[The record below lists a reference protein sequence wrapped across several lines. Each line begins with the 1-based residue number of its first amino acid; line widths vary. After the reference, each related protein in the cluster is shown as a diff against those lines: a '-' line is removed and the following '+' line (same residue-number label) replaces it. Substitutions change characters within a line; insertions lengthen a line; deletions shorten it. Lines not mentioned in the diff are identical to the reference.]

1 MGAEMKE
8 KFLAAL
14 HKMKGGQMVVW
25 LLLLALAVVIFWPVD
40 SGQEDVPAETVEQEE
55 TDAGTAGPEQAMEQ
69 ALADTLAQVE
79 GVGAVRVALTLES
92 TNKKIVEK
100 DVPDSQSSETR
111 QSGDETSES
120 SSSSQEATTVCE
132 RDSSGGETPFVISEE
147 FPAVRGVLVVA
158 EGGDNPVVVQEI
170 QEAVMALFHVEAHKI
185 KVMKMK
191 ERSDS

>member
-1 MGAEMKE
+1 MKE

-14 HKMKGGQMVVW
+14 HKMKREQMVIW

-40 SGQEDVPAETVEQEE
+40 SGQEDVPAETAEQEE

-120 SSSSQEATTVCE
+120 SSSSQEETTVYE

-170 QEAVMALFHVEAHKI
+170 QEAVMALFDVDAHKI

-191 ERSDS
+191 ERSGS

>member
-1 MGAEMKE
+1 MKE

-14 HKMKGGQMVVW
+14 HKMKREQMVIW

-120 SSSSQEATTVCE
+120 SSSSQEETTVYE

-170 QEAVMALFHVEAHKI
+170 QEAVMALFDVEAHKI
-185 KVMKMK
+185 KVKKMK

>member
-1 MGAEMKE
+1 MKE

-14 HKMKGGQMVVW
+14 HKMKREQMIIW

-120 SSSSQEATTVCE
+120 SSSSQEETTVYE

>member
-1 MGAEMKE
+1 MKE

-14 HKMKGGQMVVW
+14 RKRKKEQIVVW

-40 SGQEDVPAETVEQEE
+40 SGREDVPSEAEKQEKTDSGTVQPEE
-55 TDAGTAGPEQAMEQ
+55 AMEQ
-69 ALADTLAQVE
+69 ALADTLAQVD

-120 SSSSQEATTVCE
+120 SSFSRDETTVYE
-132 RDSSGGETPFVISEE
+132 RDGSGGEIPFVISEE
-147 FPAVRGVLVVA
+147 FPAVRGVLIVA

-170 QEAVMALFHVEAHKI
+170 QEAVMALFHVDAHKI

-191 ERSDS
+191 ERSGS

>member
-1 MGAEMKE
+1 MKE

-14 HKMKGGQMVVW
+14 HKMKREQMVIW

-40 SGQEDVPAETVEQEE
+40 SGQEDVPAETAEQEE
-55 TDAGTAGPEQAMEQ
+55 TDAGTAGPQQAMEQ

-120 SSSSQEATTVCE
+120 SSSSQEETTVYE

>member
-1 MGAEMKE
+1 MKE

-14 HKMKGGQMVVW
+14 HKMKREQMVIW

-40 SGQEDVPAETVEQEE
+40 SGQEDVPAETAEQEE

-120 SSSSQEATTVCE
+120 SSSSQEETTVYE

-191 ERSDS
+191 

>member
-1 MGAEMKE
+1 MKE

-14 HKMKGGQMVVW
+14 HKMKREQMVIW

-40 SGQEDVPAETVEQEE
+40 SGQEDVPAETAEQEE

-111 QSGDETSES
+111 QSGGETSES
-120 SSSSQEATTVCE
+120 SSSSQEETTVYE

>member
-1 MGAEMKE
+1 MKE

-14 HKMKGGQMVVW
+14 HKMKREQMVIW

-40 SGQEDVPAETVEQEE
+40 SGQEDVPAETAEQEE

-120 SSSSQEATTVCE
+120 SSSSQEETTVYE

-191 ERSDS
+191 ETSDS

>member
-1 MGAEMKE
+1 MKE

-14 HKMKGGQMVVW
+14 HKMKREQMVIW

-120 SSSSQEATTVCE
+120 SSSSQEETTVYE